1 MKLSIE
7 GSIEV
12 QSQDTSPINV
22 YLRNV
27 NEHSPVVAMDPFS
40 VTMSADVP
48 IGGVIGKLP
57 LVSDLDGQNDF
68 VFSLVTG
75 SPFGYVCEFLVW
87 FPLLRNVYSIFRLN
101 NTGFVYLKYPLDNT
115 PPISSYSLIYTIV
128 DKPLLSVTQTSTATI
143 VITVTPASV
152 PPGLFTCL
160 FTLFTCLFIA
170 VYLFVYFVYLFVA
183 CLFIVVYFVYLFVY
197 CCLLVCLL

>member
-7 GSIEV
+7 DSIEV

-27 NEHSPVVAMDPFS
+27 NEHSPMVAMDPFS

-101 NTGFVYLKYPLDNT
+101 DTGFVYLKYPLDNT
-115 PPISSYSLIYTIV
+115 PPISSYSLVYTIV

-152 PPGLFTCL
+152 PPGLFTV
-160 FTLFTCLFIA
+160 
-170 VYLFVYFVYLFVA
+170 VYLFVYCCLLVYL
-183 CLFIVVYFVYLFVY
+183 LFVY
-197 CCLLVCLL
+197 CCLLVCLLCLLVYLLFVYCCLLVCLL